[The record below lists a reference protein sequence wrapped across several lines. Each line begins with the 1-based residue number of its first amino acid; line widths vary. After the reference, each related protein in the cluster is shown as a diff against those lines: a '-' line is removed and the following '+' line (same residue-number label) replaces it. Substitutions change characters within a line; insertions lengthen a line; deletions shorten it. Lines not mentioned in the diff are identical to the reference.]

1 MKLGY
6 MMLLVAVGAM
16 LVIAPSAMAARAE
29 KGGDKGHDK
38 NAVYGK
44 VTAVG
49 ADSITIAPMAKKDAP
64 AEEKKITTTA
74 DTKVVIASKGA
85 DGKIEEKE
93 GAMKDVTVGA
103 SVRVMLSEKG
113 EAAKIVIM
121 PAHEKKK

>member
-49 ADSITIAPMAKKDAP
+49 ADSITVAVQGKKDAP
-64 AEEKKITTTA
+64 AAEPKVITTDEKTEVYIGE
-74 DTKVVIASKGA
+74 TKSTLDK
-85 DGKIEEKE
+85 
-93 GAMKDVTVGA
+93 VTVDA
-103 SVRVMLSEKG
+103 RVAVTLDGTTATKIAVMTGGG
-113 EAAKIVIM
+113 E
-121 PAHEKKK
+121 HKKK

>member
-49 ADSITIAPMAKKDAP
+49 ADSITVAVQGKKDAP
-64 AEEKKITTTA
+64 AAEPKVIITNK
-74 DTKVVIASKGA
+74 DTKVVIGDK
-85 DGKIEEKE
+85 DGTL
-93 GAMKDVTVGA
+93 ADVTVG
-103 SVRVMLSEKG
+103 VRVAVTTTEDGKT
-113 EAAKIVIM
+113 AVKIAVM